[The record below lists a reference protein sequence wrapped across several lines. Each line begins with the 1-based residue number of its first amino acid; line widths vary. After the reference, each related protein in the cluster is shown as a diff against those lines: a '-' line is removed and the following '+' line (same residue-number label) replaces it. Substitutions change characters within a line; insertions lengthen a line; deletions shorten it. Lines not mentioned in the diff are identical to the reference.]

1 MPTDVTVAII
11 GVVSTIIVSSGTLIG
26 VVITNKQT
34 HRDII
39 ASLDKQQAV
48 FEATVTEK
56 INELSKKVD
65 RHNSMIERTYKLET
79 DNRVQDEK
87 IATLS
92 HQMAELNRRCI

>member
-1 MPTDVTVAII
+1 MPTEVTVAII

-26 VVITNKQT
+26 VIITNKRT

-65 RHNSMIERTYKLET
+65 RHNNIITRTYDLEAE
-79 DNRVQDEK
+79 NKVQNEK

-92 HQMAELNRRCI
+92 HQMAELSRRA